1 MDLKNNL
8 LLSKII
14 ISNIYIIIMPKK
26 KNGNEN
32 GTKKMTWFEAL
43 KKWNTEKGGKWT
55 IPKKGSKEY
64 MEIKAIYNK

>member
-1 MDLKNNL
+1 
-8 LLSKII
+8 
-14 ISNIYIIIMPKK
+14 MPKK